1 MPGIVDEEG
10 NPWHNEDARHRQ
22 MMEGVEGSHLCI
34 PFQCEMCWY
43 WNLEGRNPTPGKD
56 DVYLTCIRRANLDA
70 MLGKSPL
77 TIRAHRSQT
86 LSSLQNAMRINK
98 TPSYH
103 PRGPFPRGD
112 PVGMS
117 LAVDMLLKSL
127 VAKGRILDHIQ
138 FATLRKMRSTYTKN
152 WESSPAGVKE
162 GAAFANGKYR
172 VRQTTCPA
180 QSEWFYDFLRGL
192 EFRMGCQ
199 SDPNHGLLMGAIVH
213 LLDLIRIDAEEAEEA
228 GSVVEGNE
236 LWKGGAY
243 VCILMAASLRGHEG
257 FFLELAGLRKHLAKG
272 RVGVVPAVLNKSTL
286 LTEEVCRNLPHV
298 TLCLLG
304 KFKGKTGIDH
314 HLIAL
319 ANETVSGLQPRW
331 WIEKLVLVCEQE
343 GRVNGPAFA
352 TPDGEL
358 ALSVDYDSMFRRYL
372 LRVQEETNLIP
383 EDQDVESRY
392 STNRTLRKTAVTR
405 LERAGFGN
413 KFIDRMNRWRVQ
425 EQSKGRFVRRR
436 MNAHY
441 AEAMLLAPTTWL
453 GSYFL

>member
-1 MPGIVDEEG
+1 M
-10 NPWHNEDARHRQ
+10 
-22 MMEGVEGSHLCI
+22 
-34 PFQCEMCWY
+34 
-43 WNLEGRNPTPGKD
+43 
-56 DVYLTCIRRANLDA
+56 
-70 MLGKSPL
+70 
-77 TIRAHRSQT
+77 
-86 LSSLQNAMRINK
+86 
-98 TPSYH
+98 
-103 PRGPFPRGD
+103 GD
-112 PVGMS
+112 MVGMS

-127 VAKGRILDHIQ
+127 VAKGRILDHVQ

-152 WESSPAGVKE
+152 WELSPAGVKE

-199 SDPNHGLLMGAIVH
+199 SDPNHGLLIGAIVH
-213 LLDLIRIDAEEAEEA
+213 LLNLIRIDAEEAEGA
-228 GSVVEGNE
+228 GSVLEGNE
-236 LWKGGAY
+236 LWKCGAY
-243 VCILMAASLRGHEG
+243 VCILTAASLHGHEG
-257 FFLELAGLRKHLAKG
+257 FFLDLAGLRKHLAKG
-272 RVGVVPAVLNKSTL
+272 RGGVVPAALNKSTL
-286 LTEEVCRNLPHV
+286 LTEEVCKNLPHV

-304 KFKGKTGIDH
+304 KFKGETGIDH
-314 HLIAL
+314 HLITL

-331 WIEKLVLVCEQE
+331 WLEKLVLVCERE
-343 GRVNGPAFA
+343 GIVNGPAFA
-352 TPDGEL
+352 TPDREL
-358 ALSVDYDSMFRRYL
+358 ALSVDYDSMFQRYL
-372 LRVQEETNLIP
+372 LRVQEETNLIS

-413 KFIDRMNRWRVQ
+413 EFIDRMNRWRAQ

>member
-1 MPGIVDEEG
+1 
-10 NPWHNEDARHRQ
+10 
-22 MMEGVEGSHLCI
+22 
-34 PFQCEMCWY
+34 
-43 WNLEGRNPTPGKD
+43 
-56 DVYLTCIRRANLDA
+56 
-70 MLGKSPL
+70 
-77 TIRAHRSQT
+77 
-86 LSSLQNAMRINK
+86 
-98 TPSYH
+98 
-103 PRGPFPRGD
+103 
-112 PVGMS
+112 MS

-127 VAKGRILDHIQ
+127 VAKGRILDHVQ
-138 FATLRKMRSTYTKN
+138 FTTLRKMRSTYTKN

-172 VRQTTCPA
+172 VRQTTCPS
-180 QSEWFYDFLRGL
+180 QSEWFYNFLRGL

-199 SDPNHGLLMGAIVH
+199 SDPNHGLLMGVIVQ
-213 LLDLIRIDAEEAEEA
+213 LLDMIRVDTVEAEEAESAAEA
-228 GSVVEGNE
+228 NE

-243 VCILMAASLRGHEG
+243 ICILTAASLRGHEG
-257 FFLELAGLRKHLAKG
+257 FFLELAGLWKHLAKG
-272 RVGVVPAVLNKSTL
+272 RVGVVPVALNKSTL
-286 LTEEVCRNLPHV
+286 LTKEVCRNLPHV

-304 KFKGKTGIDH
+304 KFKGETGIDH

-413 KFIDRMNRWRVQ
+413 EFIDRMNRWRAQ

>member
-1 MPGIVDEEG
+1 MRREPLA
-10 NPWHNEDARHRQ
+10 NKDARRRQ
-22 MMEGVEGSHLCI
+22 MMEGVEDSHLCI
-34 PFQCEMCWY
+34 PFQCKMCWY
-43 WNLEGRNPTPGKD
+43 WNPEGRNPTPGKD
-56 DVYLTCIRRANLDA
+56 DVYLICICRANVDA

-86 LSSLQNAMRINK
+86 LSSLQNAMRIDK

-103 PRGPFPRGD
+103 PRGPFLRRD

-138 FATLRKMRSTYTKN
+138 FAMLQKMTSTYTKN
-152 WESSPAGVKE
+152 WESSPTGVKE

-172 VRQTTCPA
+172 VRRTTCPA
-180 QSEWFYDFLRGL
+180 QSEWFYGFLRRL

-213 LLDLIRIDAEEAEEA
+213 LLDLIRIDADEAEEA
-228 GSVVEGNE
+228 RAVLVANE
-236 LWKGGAY
+236 LWKGEAY

-257 FFLELAGLRKHLAKG
+257 FFMELAGLWKHLSKE
-272 RVGVVPAVLNKSTL
+272 RVGVVPTVLNKSTL
-286 LTEEVCRNLPHV
+286 LTEEVRRNLPHV

-304 KFKGKTGIDH
+304 KFKGDIGIDH
-314 HLIAL
+314 HLIKL

-372 LRVQEETNLIP
+372 LRVQ
-383 EDQDVESRY
+383 
-392 STNRTLRKTAVTR
+392 
-405 LERAGFGN
+405 
-413 KFIDRMNRWRVQ
+413 
-425 EQSKGRFVRRR
+425 
-436 MNAHY
+436 
-441 AEAMLLAPTTWL
+441 
-453 GSYFL
+453 